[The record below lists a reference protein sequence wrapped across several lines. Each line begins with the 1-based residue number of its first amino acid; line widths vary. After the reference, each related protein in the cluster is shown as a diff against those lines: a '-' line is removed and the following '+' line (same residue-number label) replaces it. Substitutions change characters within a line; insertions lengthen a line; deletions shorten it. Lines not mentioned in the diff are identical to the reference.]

1 MTKVPLILIYISSI
15 AHNSSVVGAAVASPA
30 AVVASPAAAVASP
43 AAAGAAVAAAGA
55 AAAAAGSAWRLW
67 RRHSI

>member
-1 MTKVPLILIYISSI
+1 VPLILIYISSI

-43 AAAGAAVAAAGA
+43 AAAVAAAGA

>member
-30 AVVASPAAAVASP
+30 AVVASPAVAVASP
-43 AAAGAAVAAAGA
+43 AAGVAAAGA

>member
-1 MTKVPLILIYISSI
+1 MPLILIYISSI

-43 AAAGAAVAAAGA
+43 AAAVAAAGA

>member
-43 AAAGAAVAAAGA
+43 AAAAAVAGA

>member
-1 MTKVPLILIYISSI
+1 VPLILIYISSI

-30 AVVASPAAAVASP
+30 AVVASPAAVVASP
-43 AAAGAAVAAAGA
+43 AAGVAAAGA

>member
-30 AVVASPAAAVASP
+30 AVVASPAAVVASP
-43 AAAGAAVAAAGA
+43 AAAVAAAGA

>member
-30 AVVASPAAAVASP
+30 AVVASPAAAVA
-43 AAAGAAVAAAGA
+43 AAGA

>member
-43 AAAGAAVAAAGA
+43 AAAVAAAGA